1 MAAAAAPATLPIRI
15 ICIIDNYSDVR
26 NNPIIEEI
34 REHAHAQGASFHMR
48 LYNSR
53 KKSEDR
59 DYVERLPA
67 FHAYVKRAY
76 VNTFY
81 PNTEPIQRIDETIQ
95 NYVKEVV
102 DRRKR
107 VEKWRSRVGALA
119 EWFRQLVQ
127 RTARI
132 EQYAE
137 DVRAAAEGR
146 VKRFPQALPPL
157 PPVREWN

>member
-1 MAAAAAPATLPIRI
+1 MAAAAATLPIRI
-15 ICIIDNYSDVR
+15 ICIIDNYSDVS

-34 REHAHAQGASFHMR
+34 REHAHTKGASFHMR

-67 FHAYVKRAY
+67 FHTYVKRAY

-107 VEKWRSRVGALA
+107 VEKWRARVGALA
-119 EWFRQLVQ
+119 EWFRRLVQ
-127 RTARI
+127 RNAQI

-137 DVRAAAEGR
+137 EVRAAAEGR

-157 PPVREWN
+157 APVSEWN